1 MTWILGLLSPVGT
14 LLKVAG
20 KLLVKAANALLD
32 WIMED
37 WKNGPLLFLGLFAVV
52 HLLVIDPRLQAERDA
67 EKVGRAAD
75 NAAHRKTMEGFRT
88 ARRIA
93 QQRAKDNVTRVK
105 TEQAVITKEITDDF
119 EKRIAAARARAGEL
133 ERLRAGAGRADPGS
147 ATAAG
152 VPGLP
157 AAAAAT
163 DEAPDQAGL
172 SPESGTL
179 SLEDALIATEQA
191 IQLDALIDWVEA
203 QSGVNFVAEHDDGSR

>member
-1 MTWILGLLSPVGT
+1 MSWVLAKLLGI
-14 LLKVAG
+14 G
-20 KLLVKAANALLD
+20 KLLAKATNALLD
-32 WIMED
+32 WTMED
-37 WKNGPLLFLGLFAVV
+37 WRNGPLLVLAVV
-52 HLLVIDPRLQAERDA
+52 VAVVALFTLPALRDQRDLAVAAAAA
-67 EKVGRAAD
+67 EKE
-75 NAAHRKTMEGFRT
+75 AHRLTVEGFRT
-88 ARRIA
+88 ATRIA
-93 QQRAKDNVTRVK
+93 QQQAKDNVTRVK

-147 ATAAG
+147 AAAAG

-163 DEAPDQAGL
+163 DEAPGQAGL
-172 SPESGTL
+172 SPASAEL
-179 SLEDALIATEQA
+179 SLADALIATEQA

>member
-1 MTWILGLLSPVGT
+1 MSWVLAKLLGI
-14 LLKVAG
+14 G
-20 KLLVKAANALLD
+20 KLLAKAANALLD

-37 WKNGPLLFLGLFAVV
+37 WRNGPLLVLAVV
-52 HLLVIDPRLQAERDA
+52 VAVVALFTLPALRDQRDRAVAAAAA
-67 EKVGRAAD
+67 EKH
-75 NAAHRKTMEGFRT
+75 AHRQTVEGFRT
-88 ARRIA
+88 ATRIA
-93 QQRAKDNVTRVK
+93 QQQAKDNVTRVK

-119 EKRIAAARARAGEL
+119 EMRIAAARGRARSRAAEL
-133 ERLRAGAGRADPGS
+133 ERLRTAARGADPGS
-147 ATAAG
+147 AAATG

-163 DEAPDQAGL
+163 DEAAGQAGL
-172 SPESGTL
+172 SPEPGTL